1 MEGGTDELGG
11 PAGTKEDGGGPVSCS
26 LSERNVRGM
35 GRPWV
40 GGGTRADWGGT
51 VFILCAKE
59 CGWKCRGK
67 GGGGASLG
75 AVSVDE
81 DVGVKKDVAAG
92 GELWEMG
99 VYAAEK
105 E

>member
-67 GGGGASLG
+67 GGGGQAL
-75 AVSVDE
+75 VQYQ
-81 DVGVKKDVAAG
+81 
-92 GELWEMG
+92 WMRT
-99 VYAAEK
+99 
-105 E
+105 

>member
-11 PAGTKEDGGGPVSCS
+11 PAGTEEDGGGPVSCS

-40 GGGTRADWGGT
+40 GGGLGPIGG
-51 VFILCAKE
+51 VRFLFCVRRSVDGNVGE
-59 CGWKCRGK
+59 R
-67 GGGGASLG
+67 GGGASLG

>member
-1 MEGGTDELGG
+1 MELGGTDELGG
-11 PAGTKEDGGGPVSCS
+11 PTGTKEDGGGPVSCS

-40 GGGTRADWGGT
+40 GGGLDLGGGT
-51 VFILCAKE
+51 VFILCVQE
-59 CGWKCRGK
+59 CGWKCRGR
-67 GGGGASLG
+67 GGASLG
-75 AVSVDE
+75 EVSVYE